1 MKSLLVLATLS
12 LLSINSM
19 AGTISISD
27 KLNGK
32 SASSLKS
39 ILSSAID
46 KSANGV
52 SVNITNLS
60 CSKSAEVA
68 LNVVCKFVEDGRQ
81 VELNLLSNVKSTTLY
96 NALLKAKVIESSK
109 RTGSLIVSKITVRSI
124 DCYKDMSNATS
135 CTIIQ

>member
-109 RTGSLIVSKITVRSI
+109 RTGSLIVSKITVKSI